1 MTEQLINHRVNA
13 RGGGQQGREGA
24 RAPAGTRLRAALRD
38 RRLGE
43 TLLHATTA
51 IGLVHHADHVLRAD
65 HSGWPFTAQVTPF
78 TASLLVYPIVLLAL
92 RARSR
97 PWLRVGLV
105 AAVYLATQVAHLVV
119 ERPNEQYHAW
129 ARGVS
134 ADPAALGQPN
144 LLRIA
149 SPALGWLAAGWSLLL
164 SAALLATLAAFV
176 VEARRASAR

>member
-1 MTEQLINHRVNA
+1 MTEQLIEPRAIA
-13 RGGGQQGREGA
+13 RPRPRPWRNG
-24 RAPAGTRLRAALRD
+24 APAAAAAVESAPG

-65 HSGWPFTAQVTPF
+65 NSGWPFTAQVAPF
-78 TASLLVYPIVLLAL
+78 TASLLVYPIMLLAL

-105 AAVYLATQVAHLVV
+105 AAVYLATQAAHLVV
-119 ERPNEQYHAW
+119 ERPGEQYHTW
-129 ARGVS
+129 AHGVS
-134 ADPAALGQPN
+134 ADPAVLGQPN
-144 LLRIA
+144 LLGVA
-149 SPALGWLAAGWSLLL
+149 SPMLGVLAAGWSLLL

-176 VEARRASAR
+176 VEARRAGAR

>member
-1 MTEQLINHRVNA
+1 MTERLIDRRAIAQQGLA
-13 RGGGQQGREGA
+13 RGRIGPPPA
-24 RAPAGTRLRAALRD
+24 ANAAAAAPA

-65 HSGWPFTAQVTPF
+65 NSGWPFTAQVTPF
-78 TASLLVYPIVLLAL
+78 TASLLVYPIMLLAL

-105 AAVYLATQVAHLVV
+105 AAVYLATQAAHLVV
-119 ERPNEQYHAW
+119 ERPGEQYHTW
-129 ARGVS
+129 AHGVS
-134 ADPAALGQPN
+134 ADPAALGAPN
-144 LLRIA
+144 LLGIA
-149 SPALGWLAAGWSLLL
+149 SPTLGLLAAGWSLLL

-176 VEARRASAR
+176 VEARRAGAR